1 MDSLRYVLLIN
12 SLLVVVSGT
21 YYLLLRHETFF
32 RTNRIVLWLGM
43 AAALLL
49 PMLELP
55 DWRPQ
60 PVRTVMQ
67 RTAQVIMPKM
77 LPPSFYPR
85 PEVTVMFP
93 NGRKYLAFT
102 EQPFSLTWSWQLGLL
117 ITYALGVVL
126 LTIRFGIQLLS
137 LSRLIRRAD
146 SEMYDDFR
154 LVRTSQAI
162 APFSFFNWVVVNP
175 EQHSSGEL
183 EQILRHERV
192 HVLSR
197 HSLDM
202 IATEL
207 ICILF
212 WFNPAAY
219 LFRYLVQQTLEFGA
233 DKAVLAEGVDEKA
246 YQYSLLSV
254 GLLAGYSSGSMNQFS
269 GPSLRQRIA
278 MINRERSGSI
288 AWVRYVFW
296 FLLMATMAFAC
307 RRKMSTAD
315 AKPSVNVLAAINPTR
330 ALVVALEDKKTWHK
344 QIALYNS
351 KLGTKIIEGNPIII
365 QLKDNK
371 FTIADDYKYSVD
383 AYMNGKPVSL
393 EALEKLSP
401 EFIDELFV
409 MQQWD
414 DRPETDGNAKPFQV
428 LVQTRSQVVP
438 FNTVRRHFFTLLQV
452 AAISKHPLG
461 ESYSFNMNQLLEAT
475 FFHNK
480 DALVERTQNEH
491 LKVYDEFKND
501 VEIFINDIP
510 AKLADVETVHVREVA
525 RLHTKERP
533 YTEWFRADNPAS
545 RFELHILT
553 TPKRAKRDSSYYVFS
568 PFYTGDF

>member
-1 MDSLRYVLLIN
+1 MDSLRYVLLVN

-32 RTNRIVLWLGM
+32 RTNRIVLWVGM
-43 AAALLL
+43 AAALSL

-60 PVRTVMQ
+60 PVRTVMH

-77 LPPSFYPR
+77 LPPSFSPR
-85 PEVTVMFP
+85 PEVIITFP

-146 SEMYDDFR
+146 SEPYDDFR

-162 APFSFFNWVVVNP
+162 APFSFFNWVVINP
-175 EQHSSGEL
+175 EQHSSSEL

-219 LFRYLVQQTLEFGA
+219 LFRYLVHQTLEFGA
-233 DKAVLAEGVDEKA
+233 DKAVLAEGVDKKA

-254 GLLAGYSSGSMNQFS
+254 GLLTGNSSFMTQFS
-269 GPSLRQRIA
+269 GPSLRQRIT
-278 MINRERSGSI
+278 MINRERSGSM
-288 AWVRYVFW
+288 AWARYVFW
-296 FLLMATMAFAC
+296 LFLMATMAFAC
-307 RRKMSTAD
+307 RRKINTTD
-315 AKPSVNVLAAINPTR
+315 AKPSANVLAAINPTR
-330 ALVVALEDKKTWHK
+330 ALVVALEDKKAWYK
-344 QIALYNS
+344 QTALYNS
-351 KLGTKIIEGNPIII
+351 KVGTRILEGKPMIV

-383 AYMNGKPVSL
+383 TYIDGKPVSL
-393 EALEKLSP
+393 EALEELSP
-401 EFIDELFV
+401 EFVDELFV

-414 DRPETDGNAKPFQV
+414 DMPKTDSNAKPFQV
-428 LVQTRSQVVP
+428 LVQTRSKVVP
-438 FNTVRRHFFTLLQV
+438 FNTIRKQFFTLLQA

-501 VEIFINDIP
+501 VEIFINKIP
-510 AKLADVETVHVREVA
+510 AKPADVETVHVREVA